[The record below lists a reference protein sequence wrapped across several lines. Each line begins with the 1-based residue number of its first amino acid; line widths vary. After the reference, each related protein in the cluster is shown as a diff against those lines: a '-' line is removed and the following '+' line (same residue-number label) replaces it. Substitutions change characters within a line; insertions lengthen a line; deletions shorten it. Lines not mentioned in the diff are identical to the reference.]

1 MAHRDTETSAQE
13 QSHAFSLR
21 VTQVLGFC
29 FYWAWVYLSFNA
41 SSSLNFSF
49 AHRFDMLWVHIASC
63 VAGVAFFSLVIAF
76 SRRSVRWFVQ
86 KRALHIAGIA
96 MAAGTACYALPA
108 WEPLPLMVFGAAVTG
123 VATCWIIVFWGSL
136 FSEMSLRGIIMSTA
150 GSFFCAHI
158 IYAAVGARPPVA
170 TGLVQIVLP
179 LLAAFLIP
187 DAKAFARYVQAEA
200 PAPAAPAG
208 PEPSS
213 NRLLVPTGQLPWSLA
228 VSLFAIMLV
237 YGGMRIYVGAFDA
250 PAYMEGS
257 LAMLGVALAVCGA
270 FFLWGLL
277 RGNNSYSV
285 GPVFKGAVILLALCL
300 LLGAFYGSSLIGV
313 VAPLV
318 TVVDV
323 VVEILCWVLLADRA
337 RTQSTPAFL
346 VFLLGRGAVEAGMM
360 TGQLIGWASY
370 GQLVPF
376 AISGTCL
383 LMVALGFLM
392 KDPDTVLVFEAP
404 TQKERDAVEEITGAP
419 IGERLGQVAEA
430 CGLTQREREIFEL
443 WATGHGSKY
452 IQETCSISA
461 STVKTH
467 VRHIYE
473 KCGVHSRAEII
484 DLLERRA

>member
-1 MAHRDTETSAQE
+1 MAQRDMAADEAGRPHT
-13 QSHAFSLR
+13 FSLR
-21 VTQVLGFC
+21 ATQVLGFC

-41 SSSLNFSF
+41 SSSLNFSL
-49 AHRFDMLWVHIASC
+49 AQRSEMLWVHTASC
-63 VAGVAFFSLVIAF
+63 VAGVAFFAFVIAF
-76 SRRSVRWFVQ
+76 SRRSVRWFART
-86 KRALHIAGIA
+86 RALRIAGVA
-96 MAAGTACYALPA
+96 MAAGTACYAFPA
-108 WEPLPLMVFGAAVTG
+108 WEPLPAMVAGAAVTG

-136 FSEMSLRGIIMSTA
+136 FSEMSLRGIIVSTA

-158 IYAAVGARPPVA
+158 IYMAVGALPPVA
-170 TGLVQIVLP
+170 AGLVHICLP
-179 LLAAFLIP
+179 VLAAFLIP
-187 DAKAFARYVQAEA
+187 DAQAFARSVKS
-200 PAPAAPAG
+200 AAPLSSELPDADA
-208 PEPSS
+208 PSGRS
-213 NRLLVPTGQLPWSLA
+213 IVPVRQLPWSLA

-237 YGGMRIYVGAFDA
+237 YGGMRIYVGAIDA
-250 PAYMEGS
+250 PANMEGS
-257 LAMLGVALAVCGA
+257 LAMLGVALAVCGGFA
-270 FFLWGLL
+270 VWGWL
-277 RGNNSYSV
+277 RGNTSASV
-285 GPVFKGAVILLALCL
+285 GPVFKGTVVLLAFCL
-300 LLGAFYGSSLIGV
+300 LLAAFYGAALVSII
-313 VAPLV
+313 APLV

-337 RTQSTPAFL
+337 RTQRTPAFL
-346 VFLLGRGAVEAGMM
+346 VFVLGRAAVEAGMM
-360 TGQLIGWASY
+360 AGQLIGWASY
-370 GQLVPF
+370 GQIVPF

-383 LMVALGFLM
+383 LMVAVGFLM

-404 TQKERDAVEEITGAP
+404 TQKERDAVEELTGAP

-484 DLLERRA
+484 DLLERRG